1 MNGNSPV
8 FYGTPRHFG
17 PLRAALKEVE
27 EEKVVDAQEDLE
39 KEEERLIGGG
49 RGGVGR
55 ERGRGGVGGAA
66 LSQISNLEEPL
77 QKKASSCAV
86 KQTS

>member
-49 RGGVGR
+49 RGGVGG

-66 LSQISNLEEPL
+66 LSQKSLI
-77 QKKASSCAV
+77 
-86 KQTS
+86 